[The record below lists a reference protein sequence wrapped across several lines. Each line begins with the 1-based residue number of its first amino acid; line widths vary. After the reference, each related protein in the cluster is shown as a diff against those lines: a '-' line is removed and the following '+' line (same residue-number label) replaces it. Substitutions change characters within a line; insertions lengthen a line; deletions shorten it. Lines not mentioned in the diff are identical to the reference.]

1 MDRLTQTLKKK
12 IKQKFDMVTKI
23 QKKAGDLDDQLGIGM
38 KNGVEYSDCYWEP
51 EKTLV
56 EKLKKVD
63 CYEKKIK
70 ETKEEY
76 MKLPPDYKHDKINP
90 YSRYQK
96 VHLFDDETLDKIIED
111 SYIELGPLKG
121 NRSKFPYEKRYP
133 NDKRPKSQL
142 PKQMDIILS
151 KDILDYV
158 FKVKKERDRN
168 PGFPDKFLTVITG
181 DYLNHK
187 FSGESNNI
195 DKVDTDDSLYIY
207 DRSPI
212 NYENRRGLIL
222 QSSLFFDENEHDI
235 LAINHRKSDTCDLS
249 KNRLVKALTLFDSCY
264 PIKPQDV
271 LYFNNF
277 DKEANVDKIKAY
289 YVIYVD
295 KQRVCYCIPYDK
307 ILQRLED
314 VEMRKLYELSPDN
327 LEEIKELME
336 RCFGFLVKDYS
347 NPDFEKSNSSNN
359 SSSNEL
365 KRMLNASV
373 KTDEFG
379 KKKSVRKKRKKG
391 KPKGKPKPKGTK
403 KRKKVKRKTK

>member
-1 MDRLTQTLKKK
+1 MDRLKQTLKKK

-38 KNGVEYSDCYWEP
+38 KNSIEYSDCYWEP
-51 EKTLV
+51 QNTLV
-56 EKLKKVD
+56 EKLKKVN

-111 SYIELGPLKG
+111 SDIELGPLKG

-168 PGFPDKFLTVITG
+168 PGLFDKFLTVITG

-195 DKVDTDDSLYIY
+195 DKVDIDDSLYIY

-222 QSSLFFDENEHDI
+222 QSSLFFDENEYAI

-264 PIKPQDV
+264 SIKPQDV

-277 DKEANVDKIKAY
+277 DRETNVEEIKAY

-307 ILQRLED
+307 ILQRLKD
-314 VEMRKLYELSPDN
+314 VEIKDLEQHSPDN
-327 LEEIKELME
+327 LEEIKELMKK
-336 RCFGFLVKDYS
+336 CFGFLVKDYS

-373 KTDEFG
+373 NTDEFG

-391 KPKGKPKPKGTK
+391 KPKAKPKPTK
-403 KRKKVKRKTK
+403 KRRKVKRKTK

>member
-1 MDRLTQTLKKK
+1 MDRLGKK

-23 QKKAGDLDDQLGIGM
+23 QKKAEELDDKLGTNIQ
-38 KNGVEYSDCYWEP
+38 YSDCYWEP
-51 EKTLV
+51 ENTLV
-56 EKLKKVD
+56 EKLKKVN

-70 ETKEEY
+70 DKKEEY
-76 MKLPPDYKHDKINP
+76 MKLPPDYRHDKENP

-111 SYIELGPLKG
+111 SDIELGPLKG

-133 NDKRPKSQL
+133 NDKRPRSQL

-168 PGFPDKFLTVITG
+168 PGLFDKFLTVITG

-222 QSSLFFDENEHDI
+222 QSSLFFDENEYAI

-249 KNRLVKALTLFDSCY
+249 KKRLVKALTLFDSCY

-277 DKEANVDKIKAY
+277 DREANVDEIKAY

-307 ILQRLED
+307 ILKRLQV
-314 VEMRKLYELSPDN
+314 VEIKEVEQFSPDN
-327 LEEIKELME
+327 LEKIEELME
-336 RCFGFLVKDYS
+336 KCFGFLVKDYS

-365 KRMLNASV
+365 KRMLNGMSNASV
-373 KTDEFG
+373 NTDEFG

-391 KPKGKPKPKGTK
+391 KPQPKPTK
-403 KRKKVKRKTK
+403 KRKRKRGKTK